1 MTETSE
7 PDDEVLRLGA
17 HIKARRIEL
26 NLSLRDLAA
35 ATGLSATFLSNL
47 ERGQANPTLDTLRK
61 VSTALKTSILYM
73 ADNARE
79 ARPVVRH
86 HQRRRLNLSEGHIR
100 YEILTPTLNKKMVL
114 FQAHVTAEDGN
125 VVVGPLAEPTEEC
138 LVVLSGRINIVL
150 SGVLY
155 ELECGD
161 SVYFEGRNLESITVP
176 GEGEAT
182 YISAITPPVF

>member
-1 MTETSE
+1 
-7 PDDEVLRLGA
+7 
-17 HIKARRIEL
+17 
-26 NLSLRDLAA
+26 
-35 ATGLSATFLSNL
+35 
-47 ERGQANPTLDTLRK
+47 
-61 VSTALKTSILYM
+61 
-73 ADNARE
+73 
-79 ARPVVRH
+79 
-86 HQRRRLNLSEGHIR
+86 
-100 YEILTPTLNKKMVL
+100 
-114 FQAHVTAEDGN
+114 
-125 VVVGPLAEPTEEC
+125 VGPLAEPTEEC